1 MNLFEQAVSRF
12 RSIQESQPVV
22 ATPGPNAKTLNV
34 KTGPDAGDT
43 VKNPRYLAK
52 RVREVGLKHVPGFA
66 AKRSEHPEDI
76 QRSWDME
83 PRYDPY
89 TSQSTGKPTPPNP
102 DSPWKP
108 RAHHRGD
115 SRMPSFLRR

>member
-12 RSIQESQPVV
+12 RSIQES
-22 ATPGPNAKTLNV
+22 

-43 VKNPRYLAK
+43 AKDPQYLAK
-52 RVREVGLKHVPGFA
+52 RVREVGLKHVPGFEV
-66 AKRSEHPEDI
+66 KRSEHPEDM

-89 TSQSTGKPTPPNP
+89 VNPETGKRTPPNP

-115 SRMPSFLRR
+115 LRMPSFRLR